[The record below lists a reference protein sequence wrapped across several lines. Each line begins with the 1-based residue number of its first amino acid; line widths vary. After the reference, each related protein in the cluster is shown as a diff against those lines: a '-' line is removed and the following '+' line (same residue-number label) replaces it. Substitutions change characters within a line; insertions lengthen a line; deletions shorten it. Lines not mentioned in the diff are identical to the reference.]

1 MIPKVSVLMTV
12 FNGEQYL
19 GECIDSVLNQ
29 TFKDFE
35 FLIIDDCSTDS
46 SRKIIRS
53 YKDKRI
59 RYTENHKNIS
69 QVRSLNIGLEQA
81 RGKYIARL
89 DQDDLMIGNRLE
101 RQSVFLDNRPDI
113 AVAGTWGEVI
123 DNSGRVFT
131 KCHLPVRYEEIV
143 ANALSLGYFLMH
155 PSVIF
160 RKDAV
165 LDEGKYNE
173 TLPFAE
179 DYDLWTRLLLK
190 RYKFVNIPE
199 FLIKFRFHKE
209 SSSRQFSAEQLKNAR
224 VSLSNFIK
232 TIDGIYND
240 IDLDRLCSFLINCS
254 LMKSEYWTKEK
265 DGSCLDRV
273 ADLLDTLLKKTTSY
287 FNFTKSEAHSMKKSF
302 CNRMLNFA
310 YQDPKNSKSLPLYL
324 FCLRNYSILYS
335 KPKLYLHPI
344 KSIL

>member
-1 MIPKVSVLMTV
+1 MTV

-19 GECIDSVLNQ
+19 RECIDSVLNQ

-46 SRKIIRS
+46 SRDIIKS

-59 RYTENHKNIS
+59 YVIENQKNLS
-69 QVRSLNIGLEQA
+69 QVKSLNIGLEQA
-81 RGKYIARL
+81 RGEYIARL

-101 RQSVFLDNRPDI
+101 RQVDFLNNRPDI

-123 DNSGRVFT
+123 DNSGTVFT
-131 KCHLPVRYEEIV
+131 KCCLPIRHEEIM

-160 RKDAV
+160 RKDVA

-173 TLPFAE
+173 ALPFAE

-190 RYKFVNIPE
+190 RYKFANIPE
-199 FLIKFRFHKE
+199 YLIKFRFHKE
-209 SSSRQFSAEQLKNAR
+209 SSSKQFSTKQLKNAR

-232 TIDGIYND
+232 TINGIYND
-240 IDLDRLCSFLINCS
+240 MDLDKLCSFLINCG
-254 LMKSEYWTKEK
+254 LMKKEYWMDER
-265 DGSCLDRV
+265 DESCLGRV
-273 ADLLDTLLKKTTSY
+273 VGLLDTLLKKTISY
-287 FNFTKSEAHSMKKSF
+287 FNFTKTEAYSMKKVF